1 MTKKLESP
9 STSATD
15 MDNSSNSVVAYPM
28 KNKSSRTRS
37 VNNIYRP
44 KSLAQEQAEE
54 IQSSLSQRYPSFTKV
69 MRQSQVSGGPWM
81 KIPRNFC
88 YSNLPR
94 EKVDLTLLVEDGDEF
109 IVRFYPRM
117 FALSGG
123 WDHFATAN
131 MLIAG
136 DVLVFQLVK
145 ATKFK
150 VYIVRGNGSMDVD
163 VALDPPE
170 FPVPAKE
177 NDLDDVYIK
186 DLMPIQL
193 YTRKRVKSHPSA
205 PILGDAQMCVLS
217 LEPPPMDH
225 NNEVVDDSEVLKG
238 MKLSDSIVE
247 FQDVGSFRSFR
258 IAVNGLIIDSEITEY
273 VRTKYYELCC
283 SQKAFLH
290 KHLAPRL
297 NSKLVAGIISE
308 TVNISDAIRA
318 STLDTPKDKFES
330 WARGLDAFGKLG
342 MNVGFLVSRLNKLIK
357 LAFDS
362 EQAFEYKRYRDI
374 MSRKNHVVEEITS
387 LEMKVLRLKNDSR
400 RLEKDIKCLELDAQK
415 HILTFRKEA
424 ASPW

>member
-9 STSATD
+9 STSATA
-15 MDNSSNSVVAYPM
+15 MVYSSNSVVDYPM
-28 KNKSSRTRS
+28 KNKTSRTRS

-54 IQSSLSQRYPSFTKV
+54 IQSTFGQRYPSFIKV

-150 VYIVRGNGSMDVD
+150 VYIVRGNSSMDVD
-163 VALDPPE
+163 ADIDHLE

-177 NDLDDVYIK
+177 NDLDDVYMK

-193 YTRKRVKSHPSA
+193 YTRKRVKSHPSV
-205 PILGDAQMCVLS
+205 PPLGDAQMCVLA
-217 LEPPPMDH
+217 LEPPPMEH
-225 NNEVVDDSEVLKG
+225 NNEVVDDSEVLTG

-247 FQDVGSFRSFR
+247 FQDVGSFH
-258 IAVNGLIIDSEITEY
+258 IAVNDLIIDSEITEY
-273 VRTKYYELCC
+273 VRTKYYELCR

-290 KHLAPRL
+290 KPLGPRL

-308 TVNISDAIRA
+308 TVNIADAIRA
-318 STLDTPKDKFES
+318 STLDTPKDIFET
-330 WARGLDAFGKLG
+330 WARGLDAFGQLG
-342 MNVGFLVSRLNKLIK
+342 MNVGFLVSRLNRLMK

-374 MSRKNHVVEEITS
+374 MMRKNKVDEEITS
-387 LEMKVLRLKNDSR
+387 LEMKILYLKNDSR
-400 RLEKDIKCLELDAQK
+400 RLEKDIECLELEAQE

>member
-9 STSATD
+9 STSATA
-15 MDNSSNSVVAYPM
+15 MDYSSNSVVAYPK
-28 KNKSSRTRS
+28 KNKSSRTRL

-54 IQSSLSQRYPSFTKV
+54 IQSSFGQRYPSFIKV
-69 MRQSQVSGGPWM
+69 MHQSQVSGGLWM

-150 VYIVRGNGSMDVD
+150 VYIIRGDGSMDVD
-163 VALDPPE
+163 VALDPLELPA
-170 FPVPAKE
+170 PAKE
-177 NDLDDVYIK
+177 NDIDDVYIK
-186 DLMPIQL
+186 DLMPMQL
-193 YTRKRVKSHPSA
+193 YTRKCVKSHPSV
-205 PILGDAQMCVLS
+205 PPLGDAQMCVLA

-225 NNEVVDDSEVLKG
+225 NNEAVDDSEVLKG
-238 MKLSDSIVE
+238 MKLSYSIVE
-247 FQDVGSFRSFR
+247 FQDVGSFGSFR
-258 IAVNGLIIDSEITEY
+258 IAVNDLIIDSEITEY

-290 KHLAPRL
+290 KHLAARL
-297 NSKLVAGIISE
+297 NSKLVVGIISE
-308 TVNISDAIRA
+308 TVNIADAIRA
-318 STLDTPKDKFES
+318 STLDTPKDIFET
-330 WARGLDAFGKLG
+330 WARGLDAFGQLG
-342 MNVGFLVSRLNKLIK
+342 MNVGFLVSRLNRLLK

-362 EQAFEYKRYRDI
+362 VQAFEYKRYRDI
-374 MSRKNHVVEEITS
+374 VIRKNHVDEKITS
-387 LEMKVLRLKNDSR
+387 LEMKILYLKNDSR
-400 RLEKDIKCLELDAQK
+400 KLEKDIKCLELEAQK
-415 HILTFRKEA
+415 HILTFRREA